1 MSEVISTGIAEPI
14 ESADADGN
22 DMLNQA
28 DCWHKPRARNL
39 DPAKNTHARSR
50 GCARRYNEQ
59 GAQHYGMT
67 QEHACSIPRL
77 CSPLPSAELR
87 LIRKYPDSPHTVPK
101 EFCTT
106 Q

>member
-39 DPAKNTHARSR
+39 DPEVVLAVTMNKAHNTTA
-50 GCARRYNEQ
+50 
-59 GAQHYGMT
+59 
-67 QEHACSIPRL
+67 
-77 CSPLPSAELR
+77 
-87 LIRKYPDSPHTVPK
+87 
-101 EFCTT
+101 
-106 Q
+106 